1 MKKKPHF
8 GELTAE
14 TFSIG
19 DIVEWSTYSN
29 NEEVWLISYGI
40 IASIDNKFRSNR
52 LVSVSTV
59 IPINGPREEIEF
71 FTASL
76 KLVSKT
82 TNENENE

>member
-1 MKKKPHF
+1 MKQKPPF
-8 GELTAE
+8 GELTAK
-14 TFSIG
+14 TFNIG
-19 DIVEWSTYSN
+19 DIVEWSTYN
-29 NEEVWLISYGI
+29 NAEEFWEVNYGI
-40 IASIDNKFRSNR
+40 IASIENKFRSNR

-82 TNENENE
+82 SNENEDE